1 MSKYLIPA
9 LGALALAACGQQA
22 STETQTSTTAE
33 TTTPAAVQPA
43 AMTDAE
49 FVQTVANSDA
59 YEIQSSELAAQRG
72 ARADVKEFAT
82 MMVRDHRA
90 TTQEL
95 TTLAPTLNMAAPT
108 PQLSADMTNDLN
120 RMRGL
125 SGEAFDDAY
134 LDEQVEAHNSAVST
148 FERYIQGAQPGPLRD
163 WAQTTLPKLRAHQEH
178 VQRLENAT

>member
-1 MSKYLIPA
+1 MYKHLIPA

-22 STETQTSTTAE
+22 TTEAPQNTAE
-33 TTTPAAVQPA
+33 TAAPAPVLPA

-49 FVQTVANSDA
+49 FVQAAANTDA
-59 YEIQSSELAAQRG
+59 FEIQSSELAAERA
-72 ARADVKEFAT
+72 ARQDVKDFAG

-95 TTLAPTLNMAAPT
+95 ATLAPRLNMPVPA
-108 PQLSADMTNDLN
+108 PQLAADMTGDLN

-134 LDEQVEAHNSAVST
+134 LDEQVEAHNNAIGT
-148 FERYIQGAQPGPLRD
+148 FERYIQGASAGPLRD
-163 WAQTTLPKLRAHQEH
+163 WAQATLPKLRTHRDN